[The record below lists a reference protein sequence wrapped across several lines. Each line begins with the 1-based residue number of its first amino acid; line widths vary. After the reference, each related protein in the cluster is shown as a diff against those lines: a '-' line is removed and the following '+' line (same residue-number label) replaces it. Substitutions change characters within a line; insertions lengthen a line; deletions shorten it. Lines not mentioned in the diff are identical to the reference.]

1 MQRELLVR
9 KEVSQ
14 DIQGHLNEHF
24 KIFKVINEHQNISTI
39 SFKWFLLVP
48 AVCEHLHPH
57 LHRGVGRPV
66 PAGHHRPCRHQ
77 RCGSL
82 SQKGK
87 SKHLSSGWGHPR
99 RLSWSRNLH
108 GRCRLGGSANCKV
121 FFFFGASNLLEQPCI
136 ICCIICT
143 RV

>member
-24 KIFKVINEHQNISTI
+24 KMFNVINEHQNIS
-39 SFKWFLLVP
+39 FEWFLLVS

-57 LHRGVGRPV
+57 LHRGVGRQI
-66 PAGHHRPCRHQ
+66 PAGHHRPCRNQ

-82 SQKGK
+82 IQKGK
-87 SKHLSSGWGHPR
+87 SKHHL
-99 RLSWSRNLH
+99 NLH
-108 GRCRLGGSANCKV
+108 LEVGVILGGCLGHAICTGGAV
-121 FFFFGASNLLEQPCI
+121 LAGALIARCFFGASNLLEQPCI
-136 ICCIICT
+136 ICCIICI